1 MLTPQDIQDVKF
13 DRSMKGYDKEQV
25 EDFLDTVQSDYTV
38 LYKENATLKGKMRV
52 LVDKIEEYRQV
63 DEQMRKAFFTAQV
76 TAQETIAK
84 AQAEAE
90 LILRNARSQ
99 ADDRVNDL
107 KAQIVMEEQRL
118 ELAKAECRKY
128 AAMMKSM
135 LEDNIRVIGENM
147 DRVDALMEL
156 SAMEI
161 AQESGTAM
169 PVVES
174 QPVSEAA
181 PAEEKPVE
189 ETHAE
194 MDGDLKKLMEDTFD
208 MEKEIAKAAAAPAR
222 TYDDLEDST
231 RFKLTDLRFGK
242 DYKEEE

>member
-1 MLTPQDIQDVKF
+1 LLTPQDIQDIKF

-63 DEQMRKAFFTAQV
+63 DEQMRKAFFNAQI
-76 TAQETIAK
+76 TAQETISK

-90 LILRNARSQ
+90 VILRNARSQ
-99 ADDRVNDL
+99 ADDRVVEL
-107 KAQIVMEEQRL
+107 RAQIAVEEQRL

-147 DRVDALMEL
+147 DRVDVLLEM
-156 SAMEI
+156 SAAEV
-161 AQESGTAM
+161 ATASG
-169 PVVES
+169 
-174 QPVSEAA
+174 A
-181 PAEEKPVE
+181 PAPAAEPQPAVE
-189 ETHAE
+189 ETKPAE
-194 MDGDLKKLMEDTFD
+194 KAEEPQEEVDPDIKKLMEDTFD
-208 MEKEIAKAAAAPAR
+208 LEKEIAKAAAAPAR
-222 TYDDLEDST
+222 SREEFEDST